1 MKDTLLG
8 REGEKREMKQSM
20 MLIPTKKEA
29 PSDAEALSHK
39 MMIRAGYIYQV
50 SAGVWSYLPL
60 AYRVIR
66 KVESIIRDEMAK
78 AGAVEMMMPA
88 LLPADL
94 WRESGRYETYGDN
107 LFKLKDR
114 RDRDFILGPTHEE
127 TFTSVIRDSIKSYKK
142 LPLVVYQ
149 LQDKFRDED
158 RPRYGILRG
167 KEFEMLDGY
176 SFSAN
181 QAGLDKSYDL
191 QAQAYRNIFDR
202 IGINYKVIL
211 ADSGTMG
218 GKNSQEFSA
227 PAKIGEDIIA
237 YTDGGYAA
245 NIEKATS
252 KFTGKQ
258 QTAEPAKLQKEPT
271 PGAHSVDEAAESL
284 GMDADQI
291 LKSMLFVART
301 GEDEEPVMVL
311 MRGNDEVNEAK
322 VTDAL
327 GCDDLEL
334 ADEEVA
340 VKYLGA
346 HPGSLGPVGV
356 GDNVKILADNYVKVL
371 VNMACGAND
380 DGHHYINAN
389 IDRDFRV
396 DQFGDFRNVKEG
408 EIAPDGHPLKF
419 TPGIE
424 IGHIFKLGT
433 HYSAKLGAKVLDENG
448 RQVDVIM
455 GCYGIGVTRLLS
467 AVAEQT
473 ADENGLVWPDSIAP
487 FDVHVIPVNV
497 KKDEQVKMANEL
509 DEALTDAGYEVLVDD
524 RKERAGVKFADSDL
538 IGIPIRVTVGKK
550 AGDGI
555 VEIKIRKT
563 GETIEVK
570 QEEVVDTVKILL
582 KQLADQKQN

>member
-1 MKDTLLG
+1 
-8 REGEKREMKQSM
+8 MKQSKV
-20 MLIPTKKEA
+20 LIPTKKEA

-66 KVESIIRDEMAK
+66 KVENIIRDEMDK
-78 AGAVEMMMPA
+78 AGAVEMLMPG

-94 WRESGRYETYGDN
+94 WKESGRYESYGDN

-127 TFTSVIRDSIKSYKK
+127 TFTEVLRDSIKSYKK

-176 SFSAN
+176 SFSADQEGLDEAYNN
-181 QAGLDKSYDL
+181 QAK
-191 QAQAYRNIFDR
+191 AYRNIFDR
-202 IGINYKVIL
+202 IGLNYKVIL

-227 PAKIGEDIIA
+227 PAEVGEDIIA
-237 YTDGGYAA
+237 YTDGDYAA
-245 NIEKATS
+245 NIEKAES
-252 KFTGKQ
+252 KFVGVQ
-258 QTAEPAKLQKEPT
+258 QTAAPAPIEKKAT
-271 PGAHSVDEAAESL
+271 PGAHTVDEAAESL
-284 GMDADQI
+284 DLDPNQVIKSI
-291 LKSMLFVART
+291 LYIAKMS
-301 GEDEEPVMVL
+301 EDEYQPVLVL
-311 MRGNDEVNEAK
+311 MRGDDEVNEAK
-322 VTDAL
+322 VTNAID
-327 GCDDLEL
+327 CEELEL
-334 ADEEVA
+334 ATEEDA
-340 VKYLGA
+340 EKYLNA

-356 GDNVKILADNYVKVL
+356 GEEVKILADNYVKVL
-371 VNMACGAND
+371 VNMACGANE
-380 DGHHYINAN
+380 DGYHYINAN

-408 EIAPDGHPLKF
+408 EIAPDGKPLKF

-433 HYSAKLGAKVLDENG
+433 HYSSKLGAQVLDSNG
-448 RQVDVIM
+448 RLTDVIM
-455 GCYGIGVTRLLS
+455 GSYGIGVTRLLS
-467 AVAEQT
+467 AVAEQN

-487 FDVHVIPVNV
+487 FDVHVIPVNA
-497 KKDEQVKMANEL
+497 KKEDQMAMA
-509 DEALTDAGYEVLVDD
+509 DKIDQQLTEAGYEVLVDD

-550 AGDGI
+550 AQDGI

-563 GETIEVK
+563 GETVEVK
-570 QEEVVDTVKILL
+570 QEELVNTVEILL
-582 KQLADQKQN
+582 KQLNEEKNK

>member
-1 MKDTLLG
+1 
-8 REGEKREMKQSM
+8 MKQSKV
-20 MLIPTKKEA
+20 LIPTKKEA

-66 KVESIIRDEMAK
+66 KVENIIRDEMDK
-78 AGAVEMMMPA
+78 AGAVEMLMPG

-94 WRESGRYETYGDN
+94 WKESGRYESYGDN

-127 TFTSVIRDSIKSYKK
+127 TFTEVLRDSIKSYKK

-176 SFSAN
+176 SFSADQEGLDEAYNN
-181 QAGLDKSYDL
+181 QAK
-191 QAQAYRNIFDR
+191 AYRNIFDR
-202 IGINYKVIL
+202 IGLNYKVIL

-227 PAKIGEDIIA
+227 PAEVGEDIIA
-237 YTDGGYAA
+237 YTDGDYAA
-245 NIEKATS
+245 NIEKAES
-252 KFTGKQ
+252 KFTGVQ
-258 QTAEPAKLQKEPT
+258 QTAAPAPIEKKAT
-271 PGAHSVDEAAESL
+271 PGAHTVDEAAESL
-284 GMDADQI
+284 DLDPNQVI
-291 LKSMLFVART
+291 KSMLYIAKMS
-301 GEDEEPVMVL
+301 EDEYQPVLVL
-311 MRGNDEVNEAK
+311 MRGNDEVNDAK
-322 VTDAL
+322 VTNAL
-327 GCDDLEL
+327 DCEELEL
-334 ADEEVA
+334 ATEEDA
-340 VKYLGA
+340 EKYLNA

-356 GDNVKILADNYVKVL
+356 GEEVKILADNYVKVL
-371 VNMACGAND
+371 VNMACGANE
-380 DGHHYINAN
+380 DGYHYVNAN

-408 EIAPDGHPLKF
+408 EIAPDGQPLKF

-433 HYSAKLGAKVLDENG
+433 HYSSKLGAQVLDSNG
-448 RQVDVIM
+448 RLTDVIM
-455 GCYGIGVTRLLS
+455 GSYGIGVTRLLS
-467 AVAEQT
+467 AVAEQN
-473 ADENGLVWPDSIAP
+473 ADENGLVWPNSIAP
-487 FDVHVIPVNV
+487 FDVHVIPVNA
-497 KKDEQVKMANEL
+497 KKEDQMAMA
-509 DEALTDAGYEVLVDD
+509 DKIDQQLTEAGYEVLVDD

-550 AGDGI
+550 AQDGI

-563 GETIEVK
+563 GETVKVK
-570 QEEVVDTVKILL
+570 QEELVNTVGILL
-582 KQLADQKQN
+582 KQLNEEKNK

>member
-1 MKDTLLG
+1 
-8 REGEKREMKQSM
+8 MKQSKV
-20 MLIPTKKEA
+20 LIPTKKEA

-66 KVESIIRDEMAK
+66 KVENIIRDEMDK
-78 AGAVEMMMPA
+78 AGAVEMLMPG

-94 WRESGRYETYGDN
+94 WKESGRYESYGDN

-127 TFTSVIRDSIKSYKK
+127 TFTEVLRDSIKSYKK

-176 SFSAN
+176 SFSADQEGLDEAYNN
-181 QAGLDKSYDL
+181 QAK
-191 QAQAYRNIFDR
+191 AYRNIFDR
-202 IGINYKVIL
+202 IGLNYKVIL

-227 PAKIGEDIIA
+227 PAEVGEDIIA
-237 YTDGGYAA
+237 YTDGDYAA
-245 NIEKATS
+245 NIEKAES
-252 KFTGKQ
+252 KFVGVQ
-258 QTAEPAKLQKEPT
+258 QTAAPAPIEKKAT
-271 PGAHSVDEAAESL
+271 PGAHTVDEAAESL
-284 GMDADQI
+284 DLDPNQVIKSI
-291 LKSMLFVART
+291 LYIAKMS
-301 GEDEEPVMVL
+301 EDEYQPVLVL
-311 MRGNDEVNEAK
+311 MRGDDEVNEAK
-322 VTDAL
+322 VTNAID
-327 GCDDLEL
+327 CEELEL
-334 ADEEVA
+334 ATEEDA
-340 VKYLGA
+340 EKYLNA

-356 GDNVKILADNYVKVL
+356 GEEVKILADNYVKVL
-371 VNMACGAND
+371 VNMACGANE
-380 DGHHYINAN
+380 DGYHYINAN

-408 EIAPDGHPLKF
+408 EIAPDGKPLKF

-433 HYSAKLGAKVLDENG
+433 HYSSKLGAQVLDSNG
-448 RQVDVIM
+448 RLTDVIM
-455 GCYGIGVTRLLS
+455 GSYGIGVTRLLS
-467 AVAEQT
+467 AVAEQN
-473 ADENGLVWPDSIAP
+473 ADENGLVWADSIAP
-487 FDVHVIPVNV
+487 FDVHVIPVNA
-497 KKDEQVKMANEL
+497 KKEDQMAMA
-509 DEALTDAGYEVLVDD
+509 DKIDQQLTEAGYEVLVDD

-550 AGDGI
+550 AQDGI

-563 GETIEVK
+563 GETVEVK
-570 QEEVVDTVKILL
+570 QEELVNTVGILL
-582 KQLADQKQN
+582 KQLNEEKNK

>member
-1 MKDTLLG
+1 
-8 REGEKREMKQSM
+8 MKQSKV
-20 MLIPTKKEA
+20 LIPTKKEA

-66 KVESIIRDEMAK
+66 KVENIIRDEMDK
-78 AGAVEMMMPA
+78 AGAVEMLMPG

-94 WRESGRYETYGDN
+94 WKESGRYESYGDN

-127 TFTSVIRDSIKSYKK
+127 TFTEVLRDSIKSYKK

-176 SFSAN
+176 SFSADQEGLDEAYNN
-181 QAGLDKSYDL
+181 QAK
-191 QAQAYRNIFDR
+191 AYRNIFDR
-202 IGINYKVIL
+202 IGLNYKVIL

-227 PAKIGEDIIA
+227 PAEVGEDIIA
-237 YTDGGYAA
+237 YTDGDYAA
-245 NIEKATS
+245 NIEKAES
-252 KFTGKQ
+252 KFVGVQ
-258 QTAEPAKLQKEPT
+258 QTAAPAPIEKKAT
-271 PGAHSVDEAAESL
+271 PGAHTVDEAAESL
-284 GMDADQI
+284 DLDPNQVIKSI
-291 LKSMLFVART
+291 LYIAKMS
-301 GEDEEPVMVL
+301 EDEYQPVLVL
-311 MRGNDEVNEAK
+311 MRGDDEVNEAK
-322 VTDAL
+322 VTNAID
-327 GCDDLEL
+327 CEELEL
-334 ADEEVA
+334 ATEEDA
-340 VKYLGA
+340 EKYLNA

-356 GDNVKILADNYVKVL
+356 GEEVKILADNYVKVL
-371 VNMACGAND
+371 VNMACGANE
-380 DGHHYINAN
+380 DGYHYINAN

-408 EIAPDGHPLKF
+408 EIAPDGKPLKF

-433 HYSAKLGAKVLDENG
+433 HYSSKLGAQVLDSNG
-448 RQVDVIM
+448 RLTDVIM
-455 GCYGIGVTRLLS
+455 GSYGIGVTRLLS
-467 AVAEQT
+467 AVAEQN

-487 FDVHVIPVNV
+487 FDVHVIPVNA
-497 KKDEQVKMANEL
+497 KKEDQMAMA
-509 DEALTDAGYEVLVDD
+509 DKIDQQLTEAGYEVLVDD

-550 AGDGI
+550 AQDGI

-563 GETIEVK
+563 GETVEVK
-570 QEEVVDTVKILL
+570 QEELVNTVGIFL
-582 KQLADQKQN
+582 KQLNEEKNK

>member
-1 MKDTLLG
+1 
-8 REGEKREMKQSM
+8 MKQSKV
-20 MLIPTKKEA
+20 LIPTKKEA

-66 KVESIIRDEMAK
+66 KVENIIRDEMDK
-78 AGAVEMMMPA
+78 AGAVEMLMPG

-94 WRESGRYETYGDN
+94 WKESGRYESYGDN

-127 TFTSVIRDSIKSYKK
+127 TFTEVLRDSIKSYKK

-176 SFSAN
+176 SFSADQEGLDEAYNN
-181 QAGLDKSYDL
+181 QAK
-191 QAQAYRNIFDR
+191 AYRNIFDR
-202 IGINYKVIL
+202 IGLNYKVIL

-227 PAKIGEDIIA
+227 PAEVGEDIIA
-237 YTDGGYAA
+237 STDGDYAA
-245 NIEKATS
+245 NIEKAES
-252 KFTGKQ
+252 KFTGVQ
-258 QTAEPAKLQKEPT
+258 QTAAPAPIEKKAT
-271 PGAHSVDEAAESL
+271 PGAHTVDEAAESL
-284 GMDADQI
+284 DLDPNQVI
-291 LKSMLFVART
+291 KSMLYIAKMS
-301 GEDEEPVMVL
+301 EDEYQPVLVL
-311 MRGNDEVNEAK
+311 MRGNDEVNDAK
-322 VTDAL
+322 VTNAL
-327 GCDDLEL
+327 DCEELEL
-334 ADEEVA
+334 ATEEDA
-340 VKYLGA
+340 EKYLNA

-356 GDNVKILADNYVKVL
+356 GEEVKILADNYVKVL
-371 VNMACGAND
+371 VNMACGANE
-380 DGHHYINAN
+380 DGYHYVNAN

-408 EIAPDGHPLKF
+408 EIAPDGQPLKF

-433 HYSAKLGAKVLDENG
+433 HYSSKLGAQVLDSNG
-448 RQVDVIM
+448 RLTDVIM
-455 GCYGIGVTRLLS
+455 GSYGIGVTRLLS
-467 AVAEQT
+467 AVAEQN

-487 FDVHVIPVNV
+487 FDVHVIPVNA
-497 KKDEQVKMANEL
+497 KKEDQMAMA
-509 DEALTDAGYEVLVDD
+509 DKIDQQLTEAGYEVLVDD

-550 AGDGI
+550 AQDGI

-563 GETIEVK
+563 GETVEVK
-570 QEEVVDTVKILL
+570 QEELVNTVGILL
-582 KQLADQKQN
+582 KQLNEEKNK

>member
-1 MKDTLLG
+1 M
-8 REGEKREMKQSM
+8 RQSKI
-20 MLIPTKKEA
+20 LIPTKKEA

-39 MMIRAGYIYQV
+39 MMVRAGYIYQV

-66 KVESIIRDEMAK
+66 KVENIIRDEMDK
-78 AGAVEMMMPA
+78 ADAVEMMMPA

-94 WRESGRYETYGDN
+94 WKESGRYESYGDN

-127 TFTSVIRDSIKSYKK
+127 TFTEVIRDSIKSYKK

-176 SFSAN
+176 SFSAD
-181 QAGLDKSYDL
+181 QAGLDEAYEK

-202 IGINYKVIL
+202 VGLNYKVIL

-227 PAKIGEDIIA
+227 PAKVGEDIIA
-237 YTDGGYAA
+237 YTDGYYAA
-245 NIEKATS
+245 NLEKATS
-252 KFTGKQ
+252 KFTGVQ
-258 QTAEPAKLQKEPT
+258 QTDAPAELTKKAT

-284 GMDADQI
+284 GIDADQI
-291 LKSMLFVART
+291 LKAMLFMAKM
-301 GEDEEPVMVL
+301 GEDDYQPVMVL

-327 GCDDLEL
+327 DCEEL
-334 ADEEVA
+334 TLATEEQA

-356 GDNVKILADNYVKVL
+356 GEDVKILADNYVKVL

-396 DQFGDFRNVKEG
+396 DEFGDFRNVKEG
-408 EIAPDGHPLKF
+408 EIAPDGHPIKF

-433 HYSAKLGAKVLDENG
+433 HYSDKFGAQVLNENG
-448 RQVDVIM
+448 RLVDVIM

-467 AVAEQT
+467 AVAEQN

-487 FDVHVIPVNV
+487 FDVHVIPVNA
-497 KKDEQVKMANEL
+497 KKDDQMAMANAI
-509 DEALTDAGYEVLVDD
+509 DEQLTAAGYEVLVDD

-538 IGIPIRVTVGKK
+538 IGIPIRITIGKK
-550 AGDGI
+550 AADGI
-555 VEIKIRKT
+555 VEVKIRKT

-570 QEEVVDTVKILL
+570 QEEVANTVGILL
-582 KQLADQKQN
+582 KQLNSED

>member
-1 MKDTLLG
+1 
-8 REGEKREMKQSM
+8 MKQSKV
-20 MLIPTKKEA
+20 LIPTKKEA

-66 KVESIIRDEMAK
+66 KVENIIRDEMDK
-78 AGAVEMMMPA
+78 AGAVEMLMPG

-94 WRESGRYETYGDN
+94 WKESGRYESYGDN

-127 TFTSVIRDSIKSYKK
+127 TFTEVLRDSIKSYKK

-176 SFSAN
+176 SFSADQEGLDEAYNN
-181 QAGLDKSYDL
+181 QAK
-191 QAQAYRNIFDR
+191 AYRNIFDR
-202 IGINYKVIL
+202 IGLNYKVIL

-227 PAKIGEDIIA
+227 PAEVGEDIIA
-237 YTDGGYAA
+237 YTDGDYAA
-245 NIEKATS
+245 NIEKAES
-252 KFTGKQ
+252 KFTGVQ
-258 QTAEPAKLQKEPT
+258 QTAAPAPIEKKAT
-271 PGAHSVDEAAESL
+271 PGAHTVDEAAESL
-284 GMDADQI
+284 DLDPNQVI
-291 LKSMLFVART
+291 KSMLYIAKMS
-301 GEDEEPVMVL
+301 EDEYQPVLVL
-311 MRGNDEVNEAK
+311 MRGDDEVNEAK
-322 VTDAL
+322 VTNAL
-327 GCDDLEL
+327 DCEELEL
-334 ADEEVA
+334 ATEEDA
-340 VKYLGA
+340 EKYLNA

-356 GDNVKILADNYVKVL
+356 GEEVKILADNYVKVL
-371 VNMACGAND
+371 VNMACGANE
-380 DGHHYINAN
+380 DGYHYINAN

-408 EIAPDGHPLKF
+408 EIAPDGKPLKF

-433 HYSAKLGAKVLDENG
+433 HYSSKLGAQVLDSNG
-448 RQVDVIM
+448 CLTDVIM
-455 GCYGIGVTRLLS
+455 GSYGIGVTRLLS
-467 AVAEQT
+467 AVAEQN

-487 FDVHVIPVNV
+487 FDVHVIPVNA
-497 KKDEQVKMANEL
+497 KKEDQMAMA
-509 DEALTDAGYEVLVDD
+509 DKIDQQLTEAGYEVLVDD

-550 AGDGI
+550 AQDGI

-563 GETIEVK
+563 GETVEVK
-570 QEEVVDTVKILL
+570 QEELVNTVGILL
-582 KQLADQKQN
+582 KQLNEEKNK

>member
-1 MKDTLLG
+1 
-8 REGEKREMKQSM
+8 MKQSKV
-20 MLIPTKKEA
+20 LIPTKKEA

-66 KVESIIRDEMAK
+66 KVENIIRDEMDK
-78 AGAVEMMMPA
+78 AGAVEMLMPG

-94 WRESGRYETYGDN
+94 WKESGRYESYGDN

-127 TFTSVIRDSIKSYKK
+127 TFTEVLRDSIKSYKK

-176 SFSAN
+176 SFSADQEGLDEAYNN
-181 QAGLDKSYDL
+181 QAK
-191 QAQAYRNIFDR
+191 AYRNIFDR
-202 IGINYKVIL
+202 IGLNYKVIL

-227 PAKIGEDIIA
+227 PAEVGEDIIA
-237 YTDGGYAA
+237 YTDGDYAA
-245 NIEKATS
+245 NIEKAES
-252 KFTGKQ
+252 KFVGVQ
-258 QTAEPAKLQKEPT
+258 QTAAPAPIEKKAT
-271 PGAHSVDEAAESL
+271 PGAHTVDEAAESL
-284 GMDADQI
+284 DLDPNQVI
-291 LKSMLFVART
+291 KSMLYIAKMS
-301 GEDEEPVMVL
+301 EDEYQPVLVL
-311 MRGNDEVNEAK
+311 MRGDDEVNEAK
-322 VTDAL
+322 VTNAID
-327 GCDDLEL
+327 CEELEL
-334 ADEEVA
+334 ATEEDA
-340 VKYLGA
+340 EKYLNA

-356 GDNVKILADNYVKVL
+356 GEEVKILADNYVKVL
-371 VNMACGAND
+371 VNMACGANE
-380 DGHHYINAN
+380 DGYHYINAN

-408 EIAPDGHPLKF
+408 EIAPDGKPLKF

-433 HYSAKLGAKVLDENG
+433 HYSSKLGAQVLDSNG
-448 RQVDVIM
+448 RLTDVIM
-455 GCYGIGVTRLLS
+455 GSYGIGVTRLLS
-467 AVAEQT
+467 AVAEQN

-487 FDVHVIPVNV
+487 FDVHVIPVNA
-497 KKDEQVKMANEL
+497 KKEDQMAIA
-509 DEALTDAGYEVLVDD
+509 DKIDQQLTEAGYEVLVDD

-550 AGDGI
+550 AQDGI

-563 GETIEVK
+563 GETVEVK
-570 QEEVVDTVKILL
+570 QEELVNTVGILL
-582 KQLADQKQN
+582 KQLNEEKNK

>member
-1 MKDTLLG
+1 
-8 REGEKREMKQSM
+8 MKQSKV
-20 MLIPTKKEA
+20 LIPTKKEA

-50 SAGVWSYLPL
+50 SAGVWAYLPL

-66 KVESIIRDEMAK
+66 KVENIIRDEMDK
-78 AGAVEMMMPA
+78 AGAVEMLMPG

-94 WRESGRYETYGDN
+94 WKESGRYESYGDN

-127 TFTSVIRDSIKSYKK
+127 TFTEVLRDSIKSYKK

-176 SFSAN
+176 SFSADQEGLDEAYNN
-181 QAGLDKSYDL
+181 QAK
-191 QAQAYRNIFDR
+191 AYRNIFDR
-202 IGINYKVIL
+202 IGLNYKVIL

-227 PAKIGEDIIA
+227 PAEVGEDIIA
-237 YTDGGYAA
+237 YTDGDYAA
-245 NIEKATS
+245 NIEKAES
-252 KFTGKQ
+252 KFTGVQ
-258 QTAEPAKLQKEPT
+258 QTAAPAPIEKKAT
-271 PGAHSVDEAAESL
+271 PGAHTVDEAAESL
-284 GMDADQI
+284 DLDPNQVI
-291 LKSMLFVART
+291 KSMLYIAKMS
-301 GEDEEPVMVL
+301 EDEYQPVLVL
-311 MRGNDEVNEAK
+311 MRGNDEVNDAK
-322 VTDAL
+322 VTNAL
-327 GCDDLEL
+327 DCEELEL
-334 ADEEVA
+334 ATEEDA
-340 VKYLGA
+340 EKYLNA

-356 GDNVKILADNYVKVL
+356 GEEVKILADNYVKVL
-371 VNMACGAND
+371 VNMACGANE
-380 DGHHYINAN
+380 DGYHYVNAN

-408 EIAPDGHPLKF
+408 EIAPDGQPLKF

-433 HYSAKLGAKVLDENG
+433 HYSSKLGAQVLDSNG
-448 RQVDVIM
+448 RLTDVIM
-455 GCYGIGVTRLLS
+455 GSYGIGVTRLLS
-467 AVAEQT
+467 AVAEQN

-487 FDVHVIPVNV
+487 FDVHVIPVNA
-497 KKDEQVKMANEL
+497 KKEDQMAMA
-509 DEALTDAGYEVLVDD
+509 DKIDQQLTEAGYEVLVDD

-550 AGDGI
+550 AQDGI

-563 GETIEVK
+563 GETVEVK
-570 QEEVVDTVKILL
+570 QEELVNTVGILL
-582 KQLADQKQN
+582 KQLNEEKNK

>member
-1 MKDTLLG
+1 
-8 REGEKREMKQSM
+8 MKQSKV
-20 MLIPTKKEA
+20 LIPTKKEA

-66 KVESIIRDEMAK
+66 KVENIIRDEMDK
-78 AGAVEMMMPA
+78 AGAVEMLMPG

-94 WRESGRYETYGDN
+94 WKESGRYESYGDN

-127 TFTSVIRDSIKSYKK
+127 TFTEVLRDSIKSYKK

-176 SFSAN
+176 SFSADQEGLDEAYNN
-181 QAGLDKSYDL
+181 QAK
-191 QAQAYRNIFDR
+191 AYRNIFDR
-202 IGINYKVIL
+202 IGLNYKVIL

-227 PAKIGEDIIA
+227 PAEVGEDIIA
-237 YTDGGYAA
+237 YTDGDYAA
-245 NIEKATS
+245 NIEKAES
-252 KFTGKQ
+252 KFTGVQ
-258 QTAEPAKLQKEPT
+258 QTAAPAPIEKKAT
-271 PGAHSVDEAAESL
+271 PGAHTVDEAAESL
-284 GMDADQI
+284 DLDPNQVI
-291 LKSMLFVART
+291 KSMLYIAKMS
-301 GEDEEPVMVL
+301 EDEYQPVLVL
-311 MRGNDEVNEAK
+311 MRGDDEVNEAK
-322 VTDAL
+322 VTNAL
-327 GCDDLEL
+327 DCEELEL
-334 ADEEVA
+334 ATEEDA
-340 VKYLGA
+340 EKYLNA

-356 GDNVKILADNYVKVL
+356 DEEVKILADNYVKIL
-371 VNMACGAND
+371 VNMACGANE
-380 DGHHYINAN
+380 DGYHYVNAN

-408 EIAPDGHPLKF
+408 EIAPDGQPLKF

-433 HYSAKLGAKVLDENG
+433 HYSSKLGAQVLDSNG
-448 RQVDVIM
+448 RLTDVIM
-455 GCYGIGVTRLLS
+455 GSYGIGVTRLLS
-467 AVAEQT
+467 AVAEQN

-487 FDVHVIPVNV
+487 FDVHVIPVNA
-497 KKDEQVKMANEL
+497 KKEDQMAMA
-509 DEALTDAGYEVLVDD
+509 DKIDQQLTEAGYEVLVDD

-550 AGDGI
+550 AQDGI

-563 GETIEVK
+563 GETVEVK
-570 QEEVVDTVKILL
+570 QEELVNTVGILL
-582 KQLADQKQN
+582 KQLNEEKNK

>member
-1 MKDTLLG
+1 M
-8 REGEKREMKQSM
+8 RQSKV
-20 MLIPTKKEA
+20 LIPTKKEA

-39 MMIRAGYIYQV
+39 MMVRAGYIYQV
-50 SAGVWSYLPL
+50 SAGVWAYLPL

-66 KVESIIRDEMAK
+66 KIENIIREEMAK
-78 AGAVEMMMPA
+78 ADAVEMLMPG
-88 LLPADL
+88 LLPAEL
-94 WRESGRYETYGDN
+94 WKESGRYTTYGDN

-127 TFTSVIRDSIKSYKK
+127 TFTEVIRDSIKSYKK

-176 SFSAN
+176 SFSAD
-181 QAGLDKSYDL
+181 QAGLDEAYDK
-191 QAQAYRNIFDR
+191 QEQAYRNIFDR
-202 IGINYKVIL
+202 IGLNYKIIL

-227 PAKIGEDIIA
+227 PAKIGEDVIA
-237 YTDGGYAA
+237 YTDGTYAA
-245 NIEKATS
+245 NLEKATS
-252 KFTGKQ
+252 KFTGVQ
-258 QTAEPAKLQKEPT
+258 QNAAPAKLTKKAT
-271 PGAHSVDEAAESL
+271 PGAHSVDDAAKSL
-284 GMDADQI
+284 GMDANQI
-291 LKSMLFVART
+291 LKAMFFMAKM
-301 GEDEEPVMVL
+301 DDDYQPVMVL
-311 MRGNDEVNEAK
+311 MRGNDKVNETK
-322 VTDAL
+322 VKNAL
-327 GCDDLEL
+327 GCADLTL
-334 ADEEVA
+334 ASEQDA

-356 GDNVKILADNYVKVL
+356 GDDVKILADNYVKVL

-380 DGHHYINAN
+380 DGHHFINAN
-389 IDRDFRV
+389 IGRDFRV

-419 TPGIE
+419 TPSIE

-433 HYSAKLGAKVLDENG
+433 HYSEKLGAKVLNNNG
-448 RQVDVIM
+448 RLVNVIM
-455 GCYGIGVTRLLS
+455 GSYGIGVSRLLS

-473 ADENGLVWPDSIAP
+473 ADEHGLVWPDSIAP
-487 FDVHVIPVNV
+487 FDVHIIPVNA
-497 KKDEQVKMANEL
+497 KKDNQMAMANEL
-509 DEALTDAGYEVLVDD
+509 DQELTAAGYEVLVDD

-538 IGIPIRVTVGKK
+538 IGLPIRITIGKK
-550 AGDGI
+550 AADGI
-555 VEIKIRKT
+555 VEVKIRKT

-570 QEEVVDTVKILL
+570 QEEVVNTVGILL
-582 KQLADQKQN
+582 KQLNGQAE

>member
-1 MKDTLLG
+1 M
-8 REGEKREMKQSM
+8 RQSKI
-20 MLIPTKKEA
+20 LIPTKKEA

-66 KVESIIRDEMAK
+66 KVENIIRDEMAK
-78 AGAVEMMMPA
+78 ADAVEMMMPA

-94 WRESGRYETYGDN
+94 WKESGRYESYGDN

-127 TFTSVIRDSIKSYKK
+127 TFTEVIRDSIKSYKK

-176 SFSAN
+176 SFSAD
-181 QAGLDKSYDL
+181 QAGLDEAYDK

-202 IGINYKVIL
+202 VGLNYKVIL

-227 PAKIGEDIIA
+227 PAKVGEDVIA
-237 YTDGGYAA
+237 YTDGDYAA
-245 NIEKATS
+245 NLEKATS
-252 KFTGKQ
+252 KFTGVQ
-258 QTAEPAKLQKEPT
+258 QTAEPAELAKKAT
-271 PGAHSVDEAAESL
+271 PGAHSVDEAAASL
-284 GMDADQI
+284 GVDADQV
-291 LKSMLFVART
+291 LKTMLFMAKM
-301 GEDEEPVMVL
+301 GEDDYQPVMVL

-327 GCDDLEL
+327 DCEDLTL
-334 ADEEVA
+334 ATEDQA

-356 GDNVKILADNYVKVL
+356 GEDIKILADNYVKVL

-408 EIAPDGHPLKF
+408 EIAPDGHPIKF

-433 HYSAKLGAKVLDENG
+433 HYSDKLGAKVLNENG
-448 RQVDVIM
+448 RLVDVIM
-455 GCYGIGVTRLLS
+455 GSYGIGVTRLLS
-467 AVAEQT
+467 AVAEQN

-487 FDVHVIPVNV
+487 FDVHVIPVNA
-497 KKDEQVKMANEL
+497 KKDDQMAMANAI
-509 DEALTDAGYEVLVDD
+509 DQQLTAAGYEVLVDD
-524 RKERAGVKFADSDL
+524 RKERAGVKFADADL
-538 IGIPIRVTVGKK
+538 IGLPIRITIGKK
-550 AGDGI
+550 AADGI
-555 VEIKIRKT
+555 VEVKIRKT

-570 QEEVVDTVKILL
+570 QEEVANTVGILL
-582 KQLADQKQN
+582 KQLNSQDK

>member
-1 MKDTLLG
+1 
-8 REGEKREMKQSM
+8 MKQSKV
-20 MLIPTKKEA
+20 LIPTKKEA

-66 KVESIIRDEMAK
+66 KVENIIRDEMDK
-78 AGAVEMMMPA
+78 AGAVEMLMPG

-94 WRESGRYETYGDN
+94 WKESGRYESYGDN

-127 TFTSVIRDSIKSYKK
+127 TFTEVLRDSIKSYKK

-176 SFSAN
+176 SFSADQEGLDEAYNN
-181 QAGLDKSYDL
+181 QAK
-191 QAQAYRNIFDR
+191 AYRNIFDR
-202 IGINYKVIL
+202 IGLNYKVIL
-211 ADSGTMG
+211 SDSGTMG

-227 PAKIGEDIIA
+227 PAEVGEDIIA
-237 YTDGGYAA
+237 YTDGDYAA
-245 NIEKATS
+245 NIEKAES
-252 KFTGKQ
+252 KFTGVQ
-258 QTAEPAKLQKEPT
+258 QTAAPAPIEKKAT
-271 PGAHSVDEAAESL
+271 PGAHTVDEAAESL
-284 GMDADQI
+284 DLDPNQVI
-291 LKSMLFVART
+291 KSMLYIAKMS
-301 GEDEEPVMVL
+301 EDEYQPVLVL
-311 MRGNDEVNEAK
+311 MRGNDEVNDAK
-322 VTDAL
+322 VTNAL
-327 GCDDLEL
+327 DCEELEL
-334 ADEEVA
+334 ATEEDA
-340 VKYLGA
+340 EKYLNA

-356 GDNVKILADNYVKVL
+356 GEEVKILADNYVKVL
-371 VNMACGAND
+371 VNMACGANE
-380 DGHHYINAN
+380 DGYHYVNAN

-408 EIAPDGHPLKF
+408 EIAPDGQPLKF

-433 HYSAKLGAKVLDENG
+433 HYSSKLGAQVLDSNG
-448 RQVDVIM
+448 RLTDVIM
-455 GCYGIGVTRLLS
+455 GSYGIGVTRLLS
-467 AVAEQT
+467 AVAEQN

-487 FDVHVIPVNV
+487 FDVHVIPVNA
-497 KKDEQVKMANEL
+497 KKEDQMVMA
-509 DEALTDAGYEVLVDD
+509 DKIDQQLTEAGYEVLVDD

-550 AGDGI
+550 AQDGI

-563 GETIEVK
+563 GETVEVK
-570 QEEVVDTVKILL
+570 QEELVNTVGILL
-582 KQLADQKQN
+582 KQLNEEKNK

>member
-1 MKDTLLG
+1 MQ
-8 REGEKREMKQSM
+8 QSK

-50 SAGVWSYLPL
+50 SAGVWSYLPM

-66 KVESIIRDEMAK
+66 KVENIIRQEMEK
-78 AGAVEMMMPA
+78 AGAVEMLMPG

-94 WRESGRYETYGDN
+94 WKESGRYEAYGDN

-127 TFTSVIRDSIKSYKK
+127 TFTEVIRDSIKSYKK

-176 SFSAN
+176 SFSAD
-181 QAGLDKSYDL
+181 QKGLDQAYDL
-191 QAQAYRNIFDR
+191 QAKAYRNIFDR
-202 IGINYKVIL
+202 VGLNYKVIL

-227 PAKIGEDIIA
+227 PAEVGEDVIA

-245 NIEKATS
+245 NLEKATS
-252 KFTGKQ
+252 KFTGVQ
-258 QTAEPAKLQKEPT
+258 QTDEPKELEKKPT

-284 GMDADQI
+284 GMESDQI
-291 LKSMLFVART
+291 IKAMFYMAKMS
-301 GEDEEPVMVL
+301 EDESQPVLVL

-322 VTDAL
+322 LKDEL
-327 GCDDLEL
+327 GCEELEL
-334 ADEEVA
+334 ASEEDA

-356 GDNVKILADNYVKVL
+356 GEEVKIYADNYVKVM

-408 EIAPDGHPLKF
+408 EIAPDGHPIKF

-433 HYSAKLGAKVLDENG
+433 HYTHQLGAQVLDKNG
-448 RQVDVIM
+448 RLVDVIM
-455 GCYGIGVTRLLS
+455 GSYGIGVTRLLS

-487 FDVHVIPVNV
+487 FDVHVIPVNA
-497 KKDEQVKMANEL
+497 KKDEQMKMANEITVNL
-509 DEALTDAGYEVLVDD
+509 EKAGYEVLIDD

-538 IGIPIRVTVGKK
+538 IGIPIRVTVGKR
-550 AGDGI
+550 ASDGI

-563 GETIEVK
+563 GETVEVK
-570 QEEVVDTVKILL
+570 TEEVADTVGILL
-582 KQLADQKQN
+582 KQLSEQNTNEAD

>member
-1 MKDTLLG
+1 
-8 REGEKREMKQSM
+8 MKQSKV
-20 MLIPTKKEA
+20 LIPTKKEA

-66 KVESIIRDEMAK
+66 KVENIIRDEMDK
-78 AGAVEMMMPA
+78 AGAVEMLMPG

-94 WRESGRYETYGDN
+94 WKESGRYESYGDN

-127 TFTSVIRDSIKSYKK
+127 TFTEVLRDSIKSYKK

-176 SFSAN
+176 SFSADQEGLDEAYNN
-181 QAGLDKSYDL
+181 QAK
-191 QAQAYRNIFDR
+191 AYRNIFDR
-202 IGINYKVIL
+202 IGLNYKVIL

-227 PAKIGEDIIA
+227 PAEVGEDIIA
-237 YTDGGYAA
+237 YTDGDYAA
-245 NIEKATS
+245 NIEKAES
-252 KFTGKQ
+252 KFVGVQ
-258 QTAEPAKLQKEPT
+258 QTAAPSPIEKKAT
-271 PGAHSVDEAAESL
+271 PGAHTVDEAAESL
-284 GMDADQI
+284 DLDPNQVIKSI
-291 LKSMLFVART
+291 LYIAKMS
-301 GEDEEPVMVL
+301 EDEYQPVLVL
-311 MRGNDEVNEAK
+311 MRGDDEVNEAK
-322 VTDAL
+322 VTNAID
-327 GCDDLEL
+327 CEELEL
-334 ADEEVA
+334 ATEEDA
-340 VKYLGA
+340 EKYLNA

-356 GDNVKILADNYVKVL
+356 GEEVKILADNYVKVL
-371 VNMACGAND
+371 VNMACGANE
-380 DGHHYINAN
+380 DGYHYINAN

-408 EIAPDGHPLKF
+408 EIAPDGKPLKF

-433 HYSAKLGAKVLDENG
+433 HYSSKLGAQVLDSNG
-448 RQVDVIM
+448 RLTDVIM
-455 GCYGIGVTRLLS
+455 GSYGIGVTRLLS
-467 AVAEQT
+467 AVAEQN

-487 FDVHVIPVNV
+487 FDVHVIPVNA
-497 KKDEQVKMANEL
+497 KKEDQMAMA
-509 DEALTDAGYEVLVDD
+509 DKIDQQLTEAGYEVLVDD

-550 AGDGI
+550 AQDGI

-563 GETIEVK
+563 GETVEVK
-570 QEEVVDTVKILL
+570 QEELVNTVGILL
-582 KQLADQKQN
+582 KQLNEEKNK

>member
-1 MKDTLLG
+1 
-8 REGEKREMKQSM
+8 MKQSKV
-20 MLIPTKKEA
+20 LIPTKKEA

-66 KVESIIRDEMAK
+66 KVENIIRDEMDK
-78 AGAVEMMMPA
+78 AGAVEMLMPG

-94 WRESGRYETYGDN
+94 WKESGRYESYGDN

-127 TFTSVIRDSIKSYKK
+127 TFTEVLRDSIKSYKK

-176 SFSAN
+176 SFSADQEGLDEAYNN
-181 QAGLDKSYDL
+181 QAK
-191 QAQAYRNIFDR
+191 AYRNIFDR
-202 IGINYKVIL
+202 IGLNYKVIL

-227 PAKIGEDIIA
+227 PAEVGEDIIA
-237 YTDGGYAA
+237 YTDGDYAA
-245 NIEKATS
+245 NIEKAES
-252 KFTGKQ
+252 KFTGVQ
-258 QTAEPAKLQKEPT
+258 QTAAPAPIEKKAT
-271 PGAHSVDEAAESL
+271 PGAHTVDEAAESL
-284 GMDADQI
+284 DLDPNQVI
-291 LKSMLFVART
+291 KSMLYIAKMS
-301 GEDEEPVMVL
+301 EDEYQPVLVL
-311 MRGNDEVNEAK
+311 MRGNDEVNDAK
-322 VTDAL
+322 VTNAL
-327 GCDDLEL
+327 DCEELEL
-334 ADEEVA
+334 ATEEDA
-340 VKYLGA
+340 EKYLNA

-356 GDNVKILADNYVKVL
+356 GEEVKILADNYVKVL
-371 VNMACGAND
+371 VNMACGANE
-380 DGHHYINAN
+380 DGYHYVNAN

-408 EIAPDGHPLKF
+408 EIAPDGQPLKF

-433 HYSAKLGAKVLDENG
+433 HYSSKLGAQVLDSNG
-448 RQVDVIM
+448 RLTDVIM
-455 GCYGIGVTRLLS
+455 GSYGIGVTRLLS
-467 AVAEQT
+467 AVAEQN
-473 ADENGLVWPDSIAP
+473 ADENGLIWPDSIAP
-487 FDVHVIPVNV
+487 FDVHVIPVNA
-497 KKDEQVKMANEL
+497 KKEDQMAMA
-509 DEALTDAGYEVLVDD
+509 DKIDQQLTEAGYEVLVDD

-550 AGDGI
+550 AQDGI

-563 GETIEVK
+563 GETVEVK
-570 QEEVVDTVKILL
+570 QEELVNTVGILL
-582 KQLADQKQN
+582 KQLNEEKNK

>member
-1 MKDTLLG
+1 
-8 REGEKREMKQSM
+8 
-20 MLIPTKKEA
+20 
-29 PSDAEALSHK
+29 
-39 MMIRAGYIYQV
+39 MIRAGYIYQV

-66 KVESIIRDEMAK
+66 KVENIIRDEMDK
-78 AGAVEMMMPA
+78 AGAVEMLMPG

-94 WRESGRYETYGDN
+94 WKESGRYESYGDN

-127 TFTSVIRDSIKSYKK
+127 TFTEVLRDSIKSYKK

-176 SFSAN
+176 SFSADQEGLDEAYNN
-181 QAGLDKSYDL
+181 QAK
-191 QAQAYRNIFDR
+191 AYRNIFDR
-202 IGINYKVIL
+202 IGLNYKVIL

-227 PAKIGEDIIA
+227 PAEVGEDIIA
-237 YTDGGYAA
+237 YTDGDYAA
-245 NIEKATS
+245 NIEKAES
-252 KFTGKQ
+252 KFTGVQ
-258 QTAEPAKLQKEPT
+258 QTAAPAPIEKKAT
-271 PGAHSVDEAAESL
+271 PGAHTVDEAAESL
-284 GMDADQI
+284 DLDPNQVI
-291 LKSMLFVART
+291 KSMLYIAKMS
-301 GEDEEPVMVL
+301 EDEYQPVLVL
-311 MRGNDEVNEAK
+311 MRGNDEVNDAK
-322 VTDAL
+322 VTNAL
-327 GCDDLEL
+327 DCEELEL
-334 ADEEVA
+334 ATEEDA
-340 VKYLGA
+340 EKYLNA

-356 GDNVKILADNYVKVL
+356 GEEVKILADNYVKVL
-371 VNMACGAND
+371 VNMACGANE
-380 DGHHYINAN
+380 DGYHYVNAN
-389 IDRDFRV
+389 IDRNFRV

-408 EIAPDGHPLKF
+408 EIAPDGQPLKF

-433 HYSAKLGAKVLDENG
+433 HYSSKLGAQVLDSNG
-448 RQVDVIM
+448 RLTDVIM
-455 GCYGIGVTRLLS
+455 GSYGIGVTRLLS
-467 AVAEQT
+467 AVAEQN

-487 FDVHVIPVNV
+487 FDVHVIPVNA
-497 KKDEQVKMANEL
+497 KKEDQMAMA
-509 DEALTDAGYEVLVDD
+509 DKIDQQLTEAGYEVLVDD

-550 AGDGI
+550 AQDGI

-563 GETIEVK
+563 GETVEVK
-570 QEEVVDTVKILL
+570 QEELVNTVGILL
-582 KQLADQKQN
+582 KQLNEEKNK

>member
-1 MKDTLLG
+1 
-8 REGEKREMKQSM
+8 MKQSKV
-20 MLIPTKKEA
+20 LIPTKKEA

-66 KVESIIRDEMAK
+66 KVENIIRDEMDK
-78 AGAVEMMMPA
+78 AGAVEMLMPG

-94 WRESGRYETYGDN
+94 WKESGRYESYGDN

-127 TFTSVIRDSIKSYKK
+127 TFTEVLRDSIKSYKK

-176 SFSAN
+176 SFSADQEGLDEAYNN
-181 QAGLDKSYDL
+181 QAK
-191 QAQAYRNIFDR
+191 AYRNIFDR
-202 IGINYKVIL
+202 IGLNYKVIL

-227 PAKIGEDIIA
+227 PAEVGEDIIA
-237 YTDGGYAA
+237 YTDGDYAA
-245 NIEKATS
+245 NIEKAES
-252 KFTGKQ
+252 KFTGVQ
-258 QTAEPAKLQKEPT
+258 QTAVPAPIEKKAT
-271 PGAHSVDEAAESL
+271 PGAHTVDEAAESL
-284 GMDADQI
+284 DLDPNQVI
-291 LKSMLFVART
+291 KSMLYIAKMS
-301 GEDEEPVMVL
+301 EDEYQPVLVL
-311 MRGNDEVNEAK
+311 MRGNDEVNDAK
-322 VTDAL
+322 VTNAL
-327 GCDDLEL
+327 DCEELEL
-334 ADEEVA
+334 ATEEDA
-340 VKYLGA
+340 EKYLNA

-356 GDNVKILADNYVKVL
+356 GEEVKILADNYVKVL
-371 VNMACGAND
+371 VNMACGANE
-380 DGHHYINAN
+380 DGYHYVNAN

-408 EIAPDGHPLKF
+408 EIAPDGQPLKF

-433 HYSAKLGAKVLDENG
+433 HYSSKLGAQVLDSNG
-448 RQVDVIM
+448 RLTDVIM
-455 GCYGIGVTRLLS
+455 GSYGIGVTRLLS
-467 AVAEQT
+467 AVAEQN

-487 FDVHVIPVNV
+487 FDVHVIPVNA
-497 KKDEQVKMANEL
+497 KKEDQMAMA
-509 DEALTDAGYEVLVDD
+509 DKIDQQLTEAGYEVLVDD

-550 AGDGI
+550 AQDGI

-563 GETIEVK
+563 GETVEVK
-570 QEEVVDTVKILL
+570 QEELVNTVGILL
-582 KQLADQKQN
+582 KQLNEEKNK

>member
-1 MKDTLLG
+1 ML
-8 REGEKREMKQSM
+8 
-20 MLIPTKKEA
+20 LIPTKKEA

-66 KVESIIRDEMAK
+66 KVENIIRDEMDK
-78 AGAVEMMMPA
+78 AGAVEMLMPG

-94 WRESGRYETYGDN
+94 WKESGRYESYGDN

-127 TFTSVIRDSIKSYKK
+127 TFTEVLRDSIKSYKK

-176 SFSAN
+176 SFSADQEGLDEAYNN
-181 QAGLDKSYDL
+181 QAK
-191 QAQAYRNIFDR
+191 AYRNIFDR
-202 IGINYKVIL
+202 IGLNYKVIL

-227 PAKIGEDIIA
+227 PAEVGEDIIA
-237 YTDGGYAA
+237 YTDGDYAA
-245 NIEKATS
+245 NIEKAES
-252 KFTGKQ
+252 KFTGVQ
-258 QTAEPAKLQKEPT
+258 QTAAPAPIEKKAT
-271 PGAHSVDEAAESL
+271 PGAHTVDEAAESL
-284 GMDADQI
+284 DLDPNQVI
-291 LKSMLFVART
+291 KSMLYIAKMS
-301 GEDEEPVMVL
+301 EDEYQPVLVL
-311 MRGNDEVNEAK
+311 MRGDDEVNEAK
-322 VTDAL
+322 VTNAL
-327 GCDDLEL
+327 DCEELEL
-334 ADEEVA
+334 ATEEDA
-340 VKYLGA
+340 EKYLNA

-356 GDNVKILADNYVKVL
+356 GEEVKILADNYVKVL
-371 VNMACGAND
+371 VNMACGANE
-380 DGHHYINAN
+380 DGYHYINAN

-408 EIAPDGHPLKF
+408 EIAPDGKPLKF

-433 HYSAKLGAKVLDENG
+433 HYSSKLGAQVLDSNG
-448 RQVDVIM
+448 RLTDVIM
-455 GCYGIGVTRLLS
+455 GSYGIGVTRLLS
-467 AVAEQT
+467 AVAEQN
-473 ADENGLVWPDSIAP
+473 ADENGLVWPNSIAP
-487 FDVHVIPVNV
+487 FDVHVIPVNA
-497 KKDEQVKMANEL
+497 KKEDQMAMA
-509 DEALTDAGYEVLVDD
+509 DKIDQQLTEAGYEVLVDD

-550 AGDGI
+550 AQDGI

-563 GETIEVK
+563 GETVEVK
-570 QEEVVDTVKILL
+570 QEELVNTVGILL
-582 KQLADQKQN
+582 KQLNEEKNK

>member
-1 MKDTLLG
+1 
-8 REGEKREMKQSM
+8 MKQSKV
-20 MLIPTKKEA
+20 LIPTKKEA

-66 KVESIIRDEMAK
+66 KVENIIRDEMDK
-78 AGAVEMMMPA
+78 AGAVEMLMPG

-94 WRESGRYETYGDN
+94 WKESGRYESYGDN

-127 TFTSVIRDSIKSYKK
+127 TFTEVLRDSIKSYKK

-176 SFSAN
+176 SFSADQEGLDEAYNN
-181 QAGLDKSYDL
+181 QAK
-191 QAQAYRNIFDR
+191 AYRNIFDR
-202 IGINYKVIL
+202 IGLNYKVIL

-227 PAKIGEDIIA
+227 PAEVGEDIIA
-237 YTDGGYAA
+237 YTDGDYAA
-245 NIEKATS
+245 NIEKAES
-252 KFTGKQ
+252 KFTGVQ
-258 QTAEPAKLQKEPT
+258 QTAAPAPIEKKAT
-271 PGAHSVDEAAESL
+271 PGAHTVDEAAESL
-284 GMDADQI
+284 DLDPNQVI
-291 LKSMLFVART
+291 KSMLYIAKMS
-301 GEDEEPVMVL
+301 EDEYQPVLVL
-311 MRGNDEVNEAK
+311 MRGDDEVNEAK
-322 VTDAL
+322 ITNAL
-327 GCDDLEL
+327 DCEELEL
-334 ADEEVA
+334 ATEEDA
-340 VKYLGA
+340 EKYLNA

-356 GDNVKILADNYVKVL
+356 GEEVKILADNYVKVL
-371 VNMACGAND
+371 VNMACGANE
-380 DGHHYINAN
+380 DGYHYINAN

-408 EIAPDGHPLKF
+408 EIAPDGKPLKF

-433 HYSAKLGAKVLDENG
+433 HYSSKLGAQVLDSNG
-448 RQVDVIM
+448 RLTDVIM
-455 GCYGIGVTRLLS
+455 GSYGIGVTRLLS
-467 AVAEQT
+467 AVAEQN
-473 ADENGLVWPDSIAP
+473 ADENGLVWPNSIAP
-487 FDVHVIPVNV
+487 FDVHVIPVNA
-497 KKDEQVKMANEL
+497 KKEDQMAMA
-509 DEALTDAGYEVLVDD
+509 DKIDQQLTEAGYEVLVDD

-550 AGDGI
+550 AQDGI

-563 GETIEVK
+563 GETVEVK
-570 QEEVVDTVKILL
+570 QEELVNTVGILL
-582 KQLADQKQN
+582 KQLNEEKNK

>member
-1 MKDTLLG
+1 M
-8 REGEKREMKQSM
+8 RQSKI
-20 MLIPTKKEA
+20 LIPTKKEA

-66 KVESIIRDEMAK
+66 KVENIIRDEMAK
-78 AGAVEMMMPA
+78 ADAVEMMMA
-88 LLPADL
+88 GLLPADL
-94 WRESGRYETYGDN
+94 WKESGRYESYGDN

-127 TFTSVIRDSIKSYKK
+127 TFTEVIRDSIKSYKK

-167 KEFEMLDGY
+167 KEFEMLDAY
-176 SFSAN
+176 SFSAD
-181 QAGLDKSYDL
+181 QAGLDEAYDK

-202 IGINYKVIL
+202 VGLNYKVIL

-227 PAKIGEDIIA
+227 PAKVGEDVIA
-237 YTDGGYAA
+237 YTDGDYAA
-245 NIEKATS
+245 NLEKATS
-252 KFTGKQ
+252 KFTGVQ
-258 QTAEPAKLQKEPT
+258 QTAEPAELAKKAT
-271 PGAHSVDEAAESL
+271 PGAHSVDEAAASL
-284 GMDADQI
+284 GIDADQI
-291 LKSMLFVART
+291 LKAMLFMAKM
-301 GEDEEPVMVL
+301 GEDDYQPVMVL

-327 GCDDLEL
+327 GCEDLTL
-334 ADEEVA
+334 ASEDQA

-356 GDNVKILADNYVKVL
+356 GENVKILADNYVKVL

-408 EIAPDGHPLKF
+408 EIAPDGYSIKF

-433 HYSAKLGAKVLDENG
+433 HYSDKLGAKVLNENG
-448 RQVDVIM
+448 RLVDVIM
-455 GCYGIGVTRLLS
+455 GSYGIGVTRLLS
-467 AVAEQT
+467 AVAEQN

-487 FDVHVIPVNV
+487 FDVHVIPVNA
-497 KKDEQVKMANEL
+497 KKDDQMAMANAI
-509 DEALTDAGYEVLVDD
+509 DQQLTAAGYEVLVDD
-524 RKERAGVKFADSDL
+524 RKERAGVKFADADL
-538 IGIPIRVTVGKK
+538 IGLPIRITIGKK
-550 AGDGI
+550 AADGI
-555 VEIKIRKT
+555 VEVKIRKT

-570 QEEVVDTVKILL
+570 QEEVANTVGILL
-582 KQLADQKQN
+582 KQLNSQDK

>member
-1 MKDTLLG
+1 
-8 REGEKREMKQSM
+8 MKQSKV
-20 MLIPTKKEA
+20 LIPTKKEA

-66 KVESIIRDEMAK
+66 KVENIIRDEMDK
-78 AGAVEMMMPA
+78 AGAVEMIMPG

-94 WRESGRYETYGDN
+94 WKESGRYESYGDN

-127 TFTSVIRDSIKSYKK
+127 TFTEVLRDSIKSYKK

-176 SFSAN
+176 SFSADQEGLDEAYNN
-181 QAGLDKSYDL
+181 QAK
-191 QAQAYRNIFDR
+191 AYRNIFDR
-202 IGINYKVIL
+202 IGLNYKVIL

-227 PAKIGEDIIA
+227 PAEVGEDIIA
-237 YTDGGYAA
+237 YTDGDYAA
-245 NIEKATS
+245 NIEKAES
-252 KFTGKQ
+252 KFTGVQ
-258 QTAEPAKLQKEPT
+258 QTAAPAPIEKKAT
-271 PGAHSVDEAAESL
+271 PGAHTVDEAAESL
-284 GMDADQI
+284 DLDPNQVI
-291 LKSMLFVART
+291 KSMLYIAKMS
-301 GEDEEPVMVL
+301 EDEYQPVLVL
-311 MRGNDEVNEAK
+311 MRGDDEVNEAK
-322 VTDAL
+322 VTNAL
-327 GCDDLEL
+327 DCEELEL
-334 ADEEVA
+334 ATEEDA
-340 VKYLGA
+340 EKYLNA

-356 GDNVKILADNYVKVL
+356 GEEVKILADNYVKVL
-371 VNMACGAND
+371 VNMACGANE
-380 DGHHYINAN
+380 DGYHYINAN

-408 EIAPDGHPLKF
+408 EIAPDGKPLKF

-433 HYSAKLGAKVLDENG
+433 HYSSKLGAQVLDSNG
-448 RQVDVIM
+448 RLTDVIM
-455 GCYGIGVTRLLS
+455 GSYGIGVTRLLS
-467 AVAEQT
+467 AVAEQN
-473 ADENGLVWPDSIAP
+473 ADENGLVWPNSIAP
-487 FDVHVIPVNV
+487 FDVHVIPVNA
-497 KKDEQVKMANEL
+497 KKEDQMAMA
-509 DEALTDAGYEVLVDD
+509 DKIDQQLTEAGYEVLVDD

-550 AGDGI
+550 AQDGI

-563 GETIEVK
+563 GETVEVK
-570 QEEVVDTVKILL
+570 QEELVNTVGILL
-582 KQLADQKQN
+582 KQLNEEKNK

>member
-1 MKDTLLG
+1 
-8 REGEKREMKQSM
+8 MKQSKV
-20 MLIPTKKEA
+20 LIPTKKEA

-66 KVESIIRDEMAK
+66 KVENIIRDEMDK
-78 AGAVEMMMPA
+78 AGAVEMLMPG

-94 WRESGRYETYGDN
+94 WKKSGRYESYGDN

-127 TFTSVIRDSIKSYKK
+127 TFTEVLRDSIKSYKK

-176 SFSAN
+176 SFSADQEGLDEAYNN
-181 QAGLDKSYDL
+181 QAK
-191 QAQAYRNIFDR
+191 AYRNIFDR
-202 IGINYKVIL
+202 IGLNYKVIL

-227 PAKIGEDIIA
+227 PAEVGEDIIA
-237 YTDGGYAA
+237 YTDGDYAA
-245 NIEKATS
+245 NIEKAES
-252 KFTGKQ
+252 KFTGVQ
-258 QTAEPAKLQKEPT
+258 QTAVPAPIEKKAT
-271 PGAHSVDEAAESL
+271 PGAHTVDEAAESL
-284 GMDADQI
+284 DLDPNQVI
-291 LKSMLFVART
+291 KSMLYIAKMS
-301 GEDEEPVMVL
+301 EDEYQPVLVL
-311 MRGNDEVNEAK
+311 MRGNDEVNDAK
-322 VTDAL
+322 VTNAL
-327 GCDDLEL
+327 DCEELEL
-334 ADEEVA
+334 ATEEDA
-340 VKYLGA
+340 EKYLNA

-356 GDNVKILADNYVKVL
+356 GEEVKILADNYVKVL
-371 VNMACGAND
+371 VNMACGANE
-380 DGHHYINAN
+380 DGYHYVNAN

-408 EIAPDGHPLKF
+408 EIAPDGQPLKF

-433 HYSAKLGAKVLDENG
+433 HYSSKLGAQVLDSNG
-448 RQVDVIM
+448 RLTDVIM
-455 GCYGIGVTRLLS
+455 GSYGIGVTRLLS
-467 AVAEQT
+467 AVAEQN

-487 FDVHVIPVNV
+487 FDVHVIPVNA
-497 KKDEQVKMANEL
+497 KKEEQMAMA
-509 DEALTDAGYEVLVDD
+509 DKIDQQLTEAGYEVLVDD

-550 AGDGI
+550 AQDGI

-563 GETIEVK
+563 GETVEVK
-570 QEEVVDTVKILL
+570 QEELVNTVGILL
-582 KQLADQKQN
+582 KQLNEEKNK

>member
-1 MKDTLLG
+1 M
-8 REGEKREMKQSM
+8 RQSKI
-20 MLIPTKKEA
+20 LIPTKKEA

-39 MMIRAGYIYQV
+39 MMVRAGYIYQV

-66 KVESIIRDEMAK
+66 KVENIIRDEMDK
-78 AGAVEMMMPA
+78 ADAVEMMMPA

-94 WRESGRYETYGDN
+94 WKKSGRYESYGDN

-127 TFTSVIRDSIKSYKK
+127 TFTEVIRDSIKSYKK

-176 SFSAN
+176 SFSAD
-181 QAGLDKSYDL
+181 QAGLDEAYEK

-202 IGINYKVIL
+202 VGLNYKVIL

-227 PAKIGEDIIA
+227 PAKVGEDIIA
-237 YTDGGYAA
+237 YTDGDYAA
-245 NIEKATS
+245 NLEKATS
-252 KFTGKQ
+252 KFTGVQ
-258 QTAEPAKLQKEPT
+258 QTDAPAELTKKAT
-271 PGAHSVDEAAESL
+271 PGAHSVDEASESL
-284 GMDADQI
+284 GIDADQI
-291 LKSMLFVART
+291 LKAMLFMAKM
-301 GEDEEPVMVL
+301 GEDDYQPVMVL

-327 GCDDLEL
+327 DCEEL
-334 ADEEVA
+334 TLATEEQA

-356 GDNVKILADNYVKVL
+356 GEDVKILADNYVKVR

-396 DQFGDFRNVKEG
+396 DEFGDFRNVKEG
-408 EIAPDGHPLKF
+408 EIAPDGHPIKF

-433 HYSAKLGAKVLDENG
+433 HYSDKFGAQVLNENG
-448 RQVDVIM
+448 RLVDVIM

-467 AVAEQT
+467 AVAEQN

-487 FDVHVIPVNV
+487 FDVHVIPVNA
-497 KKDEQVKMANEL
+497 KKDDQMAMANAI
-509 DEALTDAGYEVLVDD
+509 DEQLTAAGYEVLVDD

-538 IGIPIRVTVGKK
+538 IGIPIRITIGKK
-550 AGDGI
+550 AADGI
-555 VEIKIRKT
+555 VEVKIRKT
-563 GETIEVK
+563 GETIEIK
-570 QEEVVDTVKILL
+570 QEEVANTVGILL
-582 KQLADQKQN
+582 KQLNSED

>member
-1 MKDTLLG
+1 M
-8 REGEKREMKQSM
+8 RQSKI
-20 MLIPTKKEA
+20 LIPTKKEA

-39 MMIRAGYIYQV
+39 MMVRAGYIYQV

-66 KVESIIRDEMAK
+66 KVENIIRDEMDK
-78 AGAVEMMMPA
+78 ADAVEMMMPA

-94 WRESGRYETYGDN
+94 WKESGRYESYGDN

-127 TFTSVIRDSIKSYKK
+127 TFTEVIRDSIKSYKK

-176 SFSAN
+176 SFSAD
-181 QAGLDKSYDL
+181 QAGLDEAYEK

-202 IGINYKVIL
+202 VGLNYKVIL

-227 PAKIGEDIIA
+227 PAEVGEDIIA
-237 YTDGGYAA
+237 YTDGDYAA
-245 NIEKATS
+245 NLEKATS
-252 KFTGKQ
+252 KFNGVQ
-258 QTAEPAKLQKEPT
+258 QTDAPAELTKKAT

-284 GMDADQI
+284 GIDADQI
-291 LKSMLFVART
+291 LKAMLFIAKM
-301 GEDEEPVMVL
+301 GEDDYQPVMVL

-327 GCDDLEL
+327 DCEEL
-334 ADEEVA
+334 TLATEEQA

-356 GDNVKILADNYVKVL
+356 GEDVKILADNYVKVL

-396 DQFGDFRNVKEG
+396 DEFGDFRNVKEG
-408 EIAPDGHPLKF
+408 EIAPDGHPIKF

-433 HYSAKLGAKVLDENG
+433 HYSDKFGAQVLNENG
-448 RQVDVIM
+448 RLVDVIM

-467 AVAEQT
+467 AVAEQN

-487 FDVHVIPVNV
+487 FDVHVIPVNA
-497 KKDEQVKMANEL
+497 KKDDQMAMANAI
-509 DEALTDAGYEVLVDD
+509 DEQLTAAGYEVLVDD

-538 IGIPIRVTVGKK
+538 IGIPIRITIGKK
-550 AGDGI
+550 AADGI
-555 VEIKIRKT
+555 VEVKIRKT

-570 QEEVVDTVKILL
+570 QEEVANTVGILL
-582 KQLADQKQN
+582 KQLSSED

>member
-1 MKDTLLG
+1 
-8 REGEKREMKQSM
+8 MKQSKV
-20 MLIPTKKEA
+20 LIPTKKEA

-66 KVESIIRDEMAK
+66 KVENIIRDEMDK
-78 AGAVEMMMPA
+78 AGAVEMLMPG

-94 WRESGRYETYGDN
+94 WKESGRYESYGDN

-127 TFTSVIRDSIKSYKK
+127 TFTEVLRDSIKSYKK

-176 SFSAN
+176 SFSADQEGLDEAYNN
-181 QAGLDKSYDL
+181 QAK
-191 QAQAYRNIFDR
+191 AYRNIFDR
-202 IGINYKVIL
+202 IGLNYKVIL

-227 PAKIGEDIIA
+227 PAEVGEDIIA
-237 YTDGGYAA
+237 YTDGDYAA
-245 NIEKATS
+245 NIEKAES
-252 KFTGKQ
+252 KFVGVQ
-258 QTAEPAKLQKEPT
+258 QTAAPAPIEKKAT
-271 PGAHSVDEAAESL
+271 PGAHTVDEAAESL
-284 GMDADQI
+284 DLDPNQVIKSI
-291 LKSMLFVART
+291 LYIAKMS
-301 GEDEEPVMVL
+301 EDEYQPVLVL
-311 MRGNDEVNEAK
+311 MRGDDEVNEAK
-322 VTDAL
+322 VTNAID
-327 GCDDLEL
+327 CEELEL
-334 ADEEVA
+334 ATEEDA
-340 VKYLGA
+340 EKYLNA

-356 GDNVKILADNYVKVL
+356 SEEVKILADNYVKVL
-371 VNMACGAND
+371 VNMACGANE
-380 DGHHYINAN
+380 DGYHYINAN

-408 EIAPDGHPLKF
+408 EIAPDGKPLKF

-433 HYSAKLGAKVLDENG
+433 HYSSKLGAQVLDSNG
-448 RQVDVIM
+448 RLTDVIM
-455 GCYGIGVTRLLS
+455 GSYGIGVTRLLS
-467 AVAEQT
+467 AVAEQN

-487 FDVHVIPVNV
+487 FDVHVIPVNA
-497 KKDEQVKMANEL
+497 KKEDQMAMA
-509 DEALTDAGYEVLVDD
+509 DKIDQQLTEAGYEVLVDD

-550 AGDGI
+550 AQDGI

-563 GETIEVK
+563 GETVEVK
-570 QEEVVDTVKILL
+570 QEELVNTVGILL
-582 KQLADQKQN
+582 KQLNEEKNK

>member
-1 MKDTLLG
+1 MQ
-8 REGEKREMKQSM
+8 QSKI
-20 MLIPTKKEA
+20 LIPTKKEA

-66 KVESIIRDEMAK
+66 NVENIIRDEMEK
-78 AGAVEMMMPA
+78 AGAVEMMMPG

-94 WRESGRYETYGDN
+94 WKESGRYESYGDN

-127 TFTSVIRDSIKSYKK
+127 TFTEVLRDSIKSYKK

-176 SFSAN
+176 SFSAD
-181 QAGLDKSYDL
+181 QAGLDEAYNL
-191 QAQAYRNIFDR
+191 QAKAYRNIFDR
-202 IGINYKVIL
+202 IGLDYKVIL

-227 PAKIGEDIIA
+227 PAEVGEDIIA
-237 YTDGGYAA
+237 YTDGDYAA
-245 NIEKATS
+245 NLEKATS
-252 KFTGKQ
+252 KFTGVQ
-258 QTAEPAKLQKEPT
+258 QTDAPKELKKQPT

-284 GMDADQI
+284 GIDANQI
-291 LKSMLFVART
+291 IKAMFYMAK
-301 GEDEEPVMVL
+301 EDEDTFQPVLVL

-322 VTDAL
+322 LKDEL
-327 GCDDLEL
+327 GCEDLAL
-334 ADEEVA
+334 ADEEDA

-356 GDNVKILADNYVKVL
+356 GEDVKIYADNYVKVM

-380 DGHHYINAN
+380 DGYHYINAN

-396 DQFGDFRNVKEG
+396 DKFGDFRNVKEG
-408 EIAPDGHPLKF
+408 EIAPDGHPIKF

-433 HYSAKLGAKVLDENG
+433 HYSDKLGAQVLDQNG
-448 RQVDVIM
+448 RLVDVIM
-455 GCYGIGVTRLLS
+455 GSYGIGVTRLLS
-467 AVAEQT
+467 AVAEQN

-487 FDVHVIPVNV
+487 FDVHVIPVNA
-497 KKDEQVKMANEL
+497 KKKEQMDMANEITANL
-509 DEALTDAGYEVLVDD
+509 EKAGYDVLVDD

-538 IGIPIRVTVGKK
+538 IGIPIRVTVGRK
-550 AGDGI
+550 ATDGI

-563 GETIEVK
+563 GEAVEVK
-570 QEEVVDTVKILL
+570 AEEVADTVGILL
-582 KQLADQKQN
+582 KQLSGQNASEVK

>member
-1 MKDTLLG
+1 
-8 REGEKREMKQSM
+8 MKQSKV
-20 MLIPTKKEA
+20 LIPTKKEA

-66 KVESIIRDEMAK
+66 KVENIIRDEMDK
-78 AGAVEMMMPA
+78 AGAVEMLMPG

-94 WRESGRYETYGDN
+94 WKESGRYESYGDN

-127 TFTSVIRDSIKSYKK
+127 TFTEVLRDSIKSYKK

-176 SFSAN
+176 SFSADQEGLDEAYNN
-181 QAGLDKSYDL
+181 QAK
-191 QAQAYRNIFDR
+191 AYRNIFDR
-202 IGINYKVIL
+202 IGLNYKVIL

-227 PAKIGEDIIA
+227 PAEVGEDIIA
-237 YTDGGYAA
+237 YTDGDYAA
-245 NIEKATS
+245 NIEKAES
-252 KFTGKQ
+252 KFTGVQ
-258 QTAEPAKLQKEPT
+258 QTAAPAPIEKKAT
-271 PGAHSVDEAAESL
+271 PGAHTVDEAAESL
-284 GMDADQI
+284 DLDPNQVI
-291 LKSMLFVART
+291 KSMLYIAKMS
-301 GEDEEPVMVL
+301 EDEYQPVLVL
-311 MRGNDEVNEAK
+311 MRGNDEVNDAK
-322 VTDAL
+322 VTNAL
-327 GCDDLEL
+327 DCEELEL
-334 ADEEVA
+334 ATEEDA
-340 VKYLGA
+340 EKYLNA

-356 GDNVKILADNYVKVL
+356 GEEVKILADNYVKVL
-371 VNMACGAND
+371 VNMACGANE
-380 DGHHYINAN
+380 DGYHYVNAN
-389 IDRDFRV
+389 IDRNFRV

-408 EIAPDGHPLKF
+408 EIAPDGQPLKF

-433 HYSAKLGAKVLDENG
+433 HYSSKLGAQVLDSNG
-448 RQVDVIM
+448 RLTDVIM
-455 GCYGIGVTRLLS
+455 GSYGIGVTRLLS
-467 AVAEQT
+467 AFAEQN

-487 FDVHVIPVNV
+487 FDVHVIPVNA
-497 KKDEQVKMANEL
+497 KKEDQMAMA
-509 DEALTDAGYEVLVDD
+509 DKIDQQLTEAGYEVLVDD

-550 AGDGI
+550 AQDGI

-563 GETIEVK
+563 GETVEVK
-570 QEEVVDTVKILL
+570 QEELVNTVGILL
-582 KQLADQKQN
+582 KQLNEEKNK

>member
-1 MKDTLLG
+1 
-8 REGEKREMKQSM
+8 MKQSKV
-20 MLIPTKKEA
+20 LIPTKKEA

-66 KVESIIRDEMAK
+66 KVENIIRDEMDK
-78 AGAVEMMMPA
+78 AGAVEMLMPG

-94 WRESGRYETYGDN
+94 WKESGRYESYGDN

-127 TFTSVIRDSIKSYKK
+127 TFTEVLRDSIKSYKK

-176 SFSAN
+176 SFSADQEGLDEAYNN
-181 QAGLDKSYDL
+181 QAK
-191 QAQAYRNIFDR
+191 AYRNIFDR
-202 IGINYKVIL
+202 IGLNYKVIL

-227 PAKIGEDIIA
+227 PAEVGEDIIA
-237 YTDGGYAA
+237 YTDGDYAA
-245 NIEKATS
+245 NIEKAES
-252 KFTGKQ
+252 KFTGVQ
-258 QTAEPAKLQKEPT
+258 RTAAPAPIEKKAT
-271 PGAHSVDEAAESL
+271 TGAHTVDEAAESL
-284 GMDADQI
+284 DLDPNQVI
-291 LKSMLFVART
+291 KSMLYIAKMS
-301 GEDEEPVMVL
+301 EDEYQPVLVL
-311 MRGNDEVNEAK
+311 MRGDDEVNEAK
-322 VTDAL
+322 VTNAL
-327 GCDDLEL
+327 DCEELEL
-334 ADEEVA
+334 ATEEDA
-340 VKYLGA
+340 EKYLNA

-356 GDNVKILADNYVKVL
+356 GEEVKILADNYVKVL
-371 VNMACGAND
+371 VNMACGANE
-380 DGHHYINAN
+380 DGYHYINAN

-408 EIAPDGHPLKF
+408 EIAPDGKPLKF

-433 HYSAKLGAKVLDENG
+433 HYSSKLGAQVLDSNG
-448 RQVDVIM
+448 RLTDVIM
-455 GCYGIGVTRLLS
+455 GSYGIGVTRLLS
-467 AVAEQT
+467 AVAEQN
-473 ADENGLVWPDSIAP
+473 ADENGLVWPNSIAP
-487 FDVHVIPVNV
+487 FDVHVIPVNA
-497 KKDEQVKMANEL
+497 KKEDQMAMA
-509 DEALTDAGYEVLVDD
+509 DKIDQQLTEAGYEVLVDD

-550 AGDGI
+550 AQDGI

-563 GETIEVK
+563 GETVEVK
-570 QEEVVDTVKILL
+570 QEELVNTVGILL
-582 KQLADQKQN
+582 KQLNEEKNK